1 MRRIRCITRQ
11 FRVWSKILSVAY
23 LKYTARCGFALLL
36 VSVVVPARATVLL
49 GVAGN
54 VAYSTHSKAV
64 FMRVESGPWG
74 VMVGG
79 WQESGVI
86 AADYTY
92 HWHRWFAGI
101 GAAYL
106 TRTTYIN
113 GTRWNFELRAGFQLT
128 SRVSIVLT
136 HFSNCKEICHF
147 KRHGPN
153 LGWDFLGAQ
162 YRF

>member
-1 MRRIRCITRQ
+1 MIKT
-11 FRVWSKILSVAY
+11 AY
-23 LKYTARCGFALLL
+23 LKDAARYGLTFLLIL
-36 VSVVVPARATVLL
+36 VVFPARAAVLL
-49 GVAGN
+49 GVAGDL
-54 VAYSTHSKAV
+54 AYSTHSKAV
-64 FMRVESGPWG
+64 FVRVESGPWG
-74 VMVGG
+74 VMAGS
-79 WQESGVI
+79 WRESNVV

-92 HWHRWFAGI
+92 HWRRWFAGI

-113 GTRWNFELRAGFQLT
+113 GTRWNFELRAGFQVT
-128 SRVSIVLT
+128 PRISIVLT